1 MITGIIAEYNIFHN
15 GHKYM
20 IDKIKEKSDAVVA
33 VMSGSFVQRGDIAIT
48 DKWTRAEM
56 ALIGG
61 ADLVLELPVCYA
73 LNAAP
78 NFAMGGINTLNALGV
93 VSNVAFGSECGNIDT
108 LLRTAY
114 TFENETDII
123 SKKVQEYMS
132 DGMSY
137 PSAQTKAYSGTVD
150 ADLLN
155 MPNNILAIE
164 YIRALI
170 KTNSKITP
178 VTIKRNEAAHDSDTI
193 SNGFASASKI
203 RSMLINNQDIQSLV
217 PHIPDDFTISTL
229 SKLDSAVTA
238 KLRLNS
244 AKELKKIN
252 EVSEGLENR
261 IISAATENYGFN
273 QIAEAVKNKRYTMSK
288 IRRILL
294 AALIDFTADIYAP
307 EPEYIRVLGMNQT
320 GMAILKSAKSICS
333 VPIITKTADFK
344 KKSRQFELDLRAGNI
359 ASICSDNQ
367 KKRIGNLDL
376 KHPPVI
382 IS

>member
-114 TFENETDII
+114 TLENETDII

-137 PSAQTKAYSGTVD
+137 PSAQSKAYSGTVD

-229 SKLDSAVTA
+229 CKLDSAVTA

-320 GMAILKSAKSICS
+320 GMAILKSAKSVCS
-333 VPIITKTADFK
+333 VPIITKAADFN